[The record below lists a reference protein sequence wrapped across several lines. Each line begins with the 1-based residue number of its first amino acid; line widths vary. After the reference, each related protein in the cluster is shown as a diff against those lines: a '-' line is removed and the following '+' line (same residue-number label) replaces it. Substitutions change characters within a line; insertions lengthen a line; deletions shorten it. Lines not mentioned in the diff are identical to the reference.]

1 MVSIPRA
8 EYERLVEAAEDLAAI
23 SAYDR
28 AIAAG
33 DDPRQHLVRHAVTA
47 GESPVRVI
55 REWRGL
61 TSAELARRAGLHR
74 VQVHDIE
81 TGKSAGSVQTLRRI
95 AGALDVMLDDVVPAD
110 PSDDGGGGRP

>member
-1 MVSIPRA
+1 MITIRRE
-8 EYERLVEAAEDLAAI
+8 EYERLLDAADELAAI
-23 SAYDR
+23 AAYDR

-33 DDPRQHLVRHAVTA
+33 GEGMPHEVLARIVA

-61 TSAELARRAGLHR
+61 SAAELARRAGLHR

-81 TGKSAGSVQTLRRI
+81 AGKRSGSVQTLRRI
-95 AGALDVMLDDVVPAD
+95 ADALDVPLDDIV
-110 PSDDGGGGRP
+110 PSDGAGAASP